1 VTGRRDLAQRHVR
14 RSFGELRNDER
25 TARASFDKLR
35 MTTAGGALGMTT
47 AGDALGTTTG
57 S

>member
-1 VTGRRDLAQRHVR
+1 VTERRDLAQRHGR

-25 TARASFDKLR
+25 TARASFDQ
-35 MTTAGGALGMTT
+35 LGMTT
-47 AGDALGTTTG
+47 AGGELGMTTG

>member
-1 VTGRRDLAQRHVR
+1 VTERRDLAQRHGR

-25 TARASFDKLR
+25 TARASFDKLG
-35 MTTAGGALGMTT
+35 MTTAGGELGMTT
-47 AGDALGTTTG
+47 G